1 MRNMQV
7 MRVHH
12 AKVPLERTHPAT
24 ADAARSTHC
33 RTAPLESVAGTDGDH
48 GEANALQLLA
58 VKHESSAAGQS
69 LSRLHTQR

>member
-12 AKVPLERTHPAT
+12 AKVPLERTLPAT

-58 VKHESSAAGQS
+58 VKHESSAAGQP